1 MNRFDDI
8 LLDENFDL
16 LIQDGDI
23 VLGNGAPQSA
33 QLVFLSHKGEFK
45 NHPLLGFGASRWLK
59 KSKIEKDGF
68 LQSLKRHLKLN
79 GFEDFTLDITQ
90 GFDNIKIIVNDH
102 ENTNL

>member
-23 VLGNGAPQSA
+23 VIGNGAQQSG
-33 QLVFLSHKGEFK
+33 QMVFYSHKGEFK
-45 NHPLLGFGASRWLK
+45 NHPLLGFGVARWLK
-59 KSKIEKDGF
+59 KSTLDKDGF
-68 LQSLKRHLKLN
+68 LQSLKKHLKMN
-79 GFEDFTLDITQ
+79 GFQDFTIDLSEGI
-90 GFDNIKIIVNDH
+90 DNLKIILNDY